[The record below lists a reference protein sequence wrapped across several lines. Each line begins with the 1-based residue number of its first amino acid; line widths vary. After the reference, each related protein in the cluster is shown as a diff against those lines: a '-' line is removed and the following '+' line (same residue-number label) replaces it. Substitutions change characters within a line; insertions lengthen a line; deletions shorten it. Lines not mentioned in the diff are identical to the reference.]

1 MRIERDSMGE
11 MQVPDDAY
19 YGASTQRAVENFP
32 ISDLRFGRR
41 LIAALGMIKSAAAE
55 ENASRGIIPADVA
68 KAVRT
73 AAEEVVAGTL
83 DSQFV
88 LDVFQ
93 TGSGT
98 SSNMNAN
105 EVIANRANELLGEPR
120 GSKKVHPNDHVNAG
134 QSSNDVI
141 PAAIHIAAV
150 AALRE
155 DTIPAL
161 TRLAEALDDKAE
173 EFDHIVKTGRT
184 HLMDATP
191 IRLGQEFSGYAA
203 QVRLG
208 AQRLELA
215 LPGLEELALGG
226 TAVGTGINTPAGFAA
241 GVIARMAERTGY
253 PFQEAANHF
262 EAQAAKDAAVFA
274 SGALKTVA
282 VSMFKVANDL
292 RWLGSGPRT
301 AIGEISLPATQPGS
315 SIMPG
320 KVNPVMTE
328 SVMQVAAQVIGN
340 DAAITW
346 AGANGNFELN
356 VMMPVL
362 AHNLIESAELIG
374 SVGDAFREKCVVGIK
389 ANEARAAMLLDQ
401 NISIVTALA
410 PKVGYDKSAEIA
422 KKAFATGRGV
432 REVAL
437 EVTGLPAAE
446 LDRLLDLYPMTE
458 GGIAE

>member
-1 MRIERDSMGE
+1 
-11 MQVPDDAY
+11 
-19 YGASTQRAVENFP
+19 
-32 ISDLRFGRR
+32 
-41 LIAALGMIKSAAAE
+41 
-55 ENASRGIIPADVA
+55 
-68 KAVRT
+68 
-73 AAEEVVAGTL
+73 
-83 DSQFV
+83 
-88 LDVFQ
+88 
-93 TGSGT
+93 
-98 SSNMNAN
+98 
-105 EVIANRANELLGEPR
+105 
-120 GSKKVHPNDHVNAG
+120 
-134 QSSNDVI
+134 
-141 PAAIHIAAV
+141 
-150 AALRE
+150 
-155 DTIPAL
+155 
-161 TRLAEALDDKAE
+161 
-173 EFDHIVKTGRT
+173 
-184 HLMDATP
+184 
-191 IRLGQEFSGYAA
+191 
-203 QVRLG
+203 
-208 AQRLELA
+208 
-215 LPGLEELALGG
+215 
-226 TAVGTGINTPAGFAA
+226 
-241 GVIARMAERTGY
+241 
-253 PFQEAANHF
+253 
-262 EAQAAKDAAVFA
+262 
-274 SGALKTVA
+274 LKTVA

-374 SVGDAFREKCVVGIK
+374 SVADAFREKCVVGIK

-410 PKVGYDKSAEIA
+410 PKVGYDKAAEIA

>member
-374 SVGDAFREKCVVGIK
+374 SVADAFREKCVVGIK

-458 GGIAE
+458 GGIAQ